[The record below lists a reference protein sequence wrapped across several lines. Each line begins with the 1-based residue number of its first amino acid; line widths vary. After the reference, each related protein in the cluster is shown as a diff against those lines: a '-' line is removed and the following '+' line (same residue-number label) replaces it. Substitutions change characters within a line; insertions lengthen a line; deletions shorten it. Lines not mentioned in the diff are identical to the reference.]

1 MFKYSVIDHIQKV
14 RKQMIKEGFKDHT
27 LYIDS
32 DVAKITGFRTVVPP
46 STIVEVP
53 TIFMGLKVEY
63 VENLREELG
72 GVDASF
78 AITEDIQQHI
88 KTPLSEYS
96 MEELLDEIRRR
107 TCGE

>member
-14 RKQMIKEGFKDHT
+14 RKQMLREGFKDHI

-32 DVAKITGFRTVVPP
+32 DVAKITGFQTFLPP
-46 STIVEVP
+46 STVANVP
-53 TIFMGLKVEY
+53 TIFLGLKVKY
-63 VENLREELG
+63 VENLQEDLG

-78 AITEDIQQHI
+78 AITDDVQETI

-96 MEELLDEIRRR
+96 MEELLDEIKRR
-107 TCGE
+107 TCE